1 MNYGTIKYA
10 DIANGPGVRTCLFV
24 SGCRRGCKGCFNFL
38 VQNFNFG
45 EPFTAKTAQDIID
58 SLAPDYIAGLTVLG
72 GEPMEPENQHGLVDL
87 FERVRRTYPHK
98 SIWCYTGDTYE
109 EISEGGFHHT
119 DVTDRI
125 LACLDVLVDGPF
137 EKDLYDITLRFRGS
151 SNQRLIDIPKTL
163 AQNKVVL
170 WQDEKVYATHK
181 ME

>member
-45 EPFTAKTAQDIID
+45 EPFTSKTAQDIID

-87 FERVRRTYPHK
+87 FERVRRAYPHK
-98 SIWCYTGDTYE
+98 AFGATQATPTKKSARAVFTTPTSRIAFWPVLMCWSTALSRKICTTSRCVFAGRP
-109 EISEGGFHHT
+109 IS
-119 DVTDRI
+119 V
-125 LACLDVLVDGPF
+125 
-137 EKDLYDITLRFRGS
+137 
-151 SNQRLIDIPKTL
+151 
-163 AQNKVVL
+163 
-170 WQDEKVYATHK
+170 
-181 ME
+181 